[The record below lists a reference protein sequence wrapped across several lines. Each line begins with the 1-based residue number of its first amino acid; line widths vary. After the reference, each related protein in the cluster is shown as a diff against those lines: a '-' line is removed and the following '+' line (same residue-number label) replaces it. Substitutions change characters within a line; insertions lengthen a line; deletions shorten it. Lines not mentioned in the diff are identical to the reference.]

1 VPKDDV
7 IDPSKLTSFEKD
19 KLRAK
24 QDGNGTYQGWTEN
37 AGLQYKWPTP
47 GKTNWLG
54 GGVVSVLSLT
64 AAGPMGRRRER
75 EREKRITGEGSE
87 ESETIASEGVLRS
100 MGLCTS
106 TMDPLD
112 IDQDQALIV

>member
-37 AGLQYKWPTP
+37 AGLQYK
-47 GKTNWLG
+47 LG